1 MIELFSTPIELHN
14 GIYVKRED
22 LSTPHPGPSF
32 SKIRGLIPVL
42 ERLKKEGY
50 KTIGYTETSVSMA
63 GWGVAW
69 ACQELGLKAVIF
81 DPQYKVTPNI
91 LQYHREQ
98 WYKFDATIVPIKA
111 GMAKVN
117 WNISKTLIK
126 NFEKPY
132 LLPLGLPFKETIDG
146 AEAEVKRTRAN
157 SEVDFSTIVV
167 NVGSG
172 TVCAG
177 VIKGFHDKHIIGIMG
192 RTGNAEQKKK
202 KILDKAGF
210 QENSLFSCP
219 KFDLYDPGWE
229 YTEKSQESCP
239 FPCHP
244 WYDLKAWEWLMN
256 YEEYL
261 KEPVLFWNI
270 GSLPNEFKERG
281 LL

>member
-1 MIELFSTPIELHN
+1 MIKLSSTPVEQYD

-22 LSTPHPGPSF
+22 LSTPSPGPSF

-69 ACQELGLKAVIF
+69 ACRELGLKAVIF
-81 DPQYKVTPNI
+81 DPQYKVTPDI

-98 WYKFDATIVPIKA
+98 WNKFNAIIVPIKA

-126 NFEKPY
+126 EYEKPY
-132 LLPLGLPFKETIDG
+132 LLSLGLPFKETIDG
-146 AEAEVKRTRAN
+146 AESEVKLTRAN
-157 SEVDFSTIVV
+157 SMVDFSTIVV

-177 VIKGFHDKHIIGIMG
+177 VIKGFCDKKIIGVMG
-192 RTGNAEQKKK
+192 RTGNVSKKKK

-210 QENSLFSCP
+210 QDGGLFGSP
-219 KFDLYDPGWE
+219 DFELIDPGWE
-229 YTEKSQESCP
+229 YTERSEVDCP

-244 WYDLKAWEWLMN
+244 WYDPNAWEWLTN
-256 YEEYL
+256 NIQNL
-261 KEPVLFWNI
+261 KTPVLFWNI